1 MAKRSQGA
9 QAIDLNYGKAFI
21 IVVAMR
27 VNNKVLAKKGK
38 MLAIVN
44 DLKERMRELDK
55 MKKDIEFKKVSL
67 NSSPAK
73 SKALLEEI
81 KVPPLA
87 MLKESSK

>member
-1 MAKRSQGA
+1 MIAVHV
-9 QAIDLNYGKAFI
+9 D
-21 IVVAMR
+21 
-27 VNNKVLAKKGK
+27 NKVMKKKGK

-44 DLKERMRELDK
+44 DLRERMRELDK

>member
-1 MAKRSQGA
+1 LLFFGA

-21 IVVAMR
+21 IVIVVH

-38 MLAIVN
+38 MLSIVN

-67 NSSPAK
+67 NSSPSK
-73 SKALLEEI
+73 SKTLLEEI
-81 KVPPLA
+81 KVPSLA